1 MSSTDDIARLLNL
14 GGADTA
20 DSTALAEVIT
30 DYWDEGAAPFEDSGL
45 FTFFQTAL
53 FIQHA
58 SVQYPVEY
66 SACSLAKHYR
76 TDMNV
81 HNNVLILF

>member
-14 GGADTA
+14 GGAD
-20 DSTALAEVIT
+20 STALAEVIT
-30 DYWDEGAAPFEDSGL
+30 DYFWDEGAAPFEDSGL

-66 SACSLAKHYR
+66 SACSLARHYR

>member
-1 MSSTDDIARLLNL
+1 MSSMHNIVNLLNL
-14 GGADTA
+14 RAA
-20 DSTALAEVIT
+20 NSTALVEVIT
-30 DYWDEGAAPFEDSGL
+30 DYFWDEGATPFEDSGL

-66 SACSLAKHYR
+66 STCSLARHYR
-76 TDMNV
+76 RDMNV
-81 HNNVLILF
+81 HNDNINYILI

>member
-1 MSSTDDIARLLNL
+1 MSSTDDIARLNL
-14 GGADTA
+14 GGA

-30 DYWDEGAAPFEDSGL
+30 EYWDEGAAPFEESKTCL
-45 FTFFQTAL
+45 HSFKPQ

-66 SACSLAKHYR
+66 SACSLARHYIM
-76 TDMNV
+76 DMNV

>member
-1 MSSTDDIARLLNL
+1 MKI
-14 GGADTA
+14 
-20 DSTALAEVIT
+20 
-30 DYWDEGAAPFEDSGL
+30 EGAAPFEDSGL

-58 SVQYPVEY
+58 SVQY
-66 SACSLAKHYR
+66 SACSLARHYR

-81 HNNVLILF
+81 HNNVLANSILIIIIYYYLDITIIRYG

>member
-1 MSSTDDIARLLNL
+1 MSSMDDIARLLNL
-14 GGADTA
+14 GGA

-30 DYWDEGAAPFEDSGL
+30 DYWPYWDEDSDL

-66 SACSLAKHYR
+66 SACSLARHYR

>member
-1 MSSTDDIARLLNL
+1 MSSTDDIARLNL
-14 GGADTA
+14 GVA
-20 DSTALAEVIT
+20 DSTALAGVIT
-30 DYWDEGAAPFEDSGL
+30 DYWDEGAAPFEDSDL
-45 FTFFQTAL
+45 FTFFQTTL

-66 SACSLAKHYR
+66 CACSLPRHYR
-76 TDMNV
+76 TVMNV

>member
-1 MSSTDDIARLLNL
+1 MSSTDDIARLNL
-14 GGADTA
+14 GGA

-30 DYWDEGAAPFEDSGL
+30 EYWDEGAAPFEDSDL
-45 FTFFQTAL
+45 FTFFQTTL

-66 SACSLAKHYR
+66 SACSLARHYIM
-76 TDMNV
+76 DMNV

>member
-1 MSSTDDIARLLNL
+1 MRLLNL
-14 GGADTA
+14 RGA

-30 DYWDEGAAPFEDSGL
+30 DYFWDEGAAPFEDSSL

-66 SACSLAKHYR
+66 SACSLARFYR
-76 TDMNV
+76 TDMNM

>member
-1 MSSTDDIARLLNL
+1 MSSKEDIARLLNL
-14 GGADTA
+14 GGAD
-20 DSTALAEVIT
+20 STALAEVIT
-30 DYWDEGAAPFEDSGL
+30 DCWDDEGAASLEDSDL

-58 SVQYPVEY
+58 VEY
-66 SACSLAKHYR
+66 SACSLVTHR
-76 TDMNV
+76 MDMNV